1 MQKLITEYLELR
13 KKMLA
18 MNYAMYMIGW
28 DSETE
33 APEGCF
39 TERGRQ
45 VGVLSEMGYN
55 ISMSKE
61 AVALVTELYQN
72 MDKLDARMQ
81 VEIKHLYKRMQKKL
95 LVPSEL
101 LINFDILL
109 SGAAQTWAKAK
120 QSNNY
125 ELFAPTLKK
134 IIDFTHQY
142 INYIQNDEL
151 KGYNVLLDEYEE
163 GSNVAFYD
171 EFFETLKKE
180 IVPLVKKIN
189 EKGYQYN
196 DEFASRFYN
205 VEGQKEIAKYLMQVM
220 GFDFNRGLIKESEH
234 PFTSGFG
241 TSDVRIT
248 THYYENMLISS
259 IFSVIH
265 ETGHATYEQQCNPEL
280 DETLVGGG
288 TTMAMHESQSRFY
301 ENMIGRSLGF
311 WKAHFPKLKE
321 IFPNELKDVTV
332 EEFYHAVNKVECSL
346 IRTEADELTYPLH
359 IMVRYELEKQ
369 IVAGTA
375 KIEDLPAKWNEL
387 YKEYL
392 GIDVPSDAEG
402 VLQDVHWSGGS
413 FGYFPTYALG
423 SAYAAQL
430 YYAMQKDFDIEE
442 SLKDGNLQKI
452 NAWLKEHVHQYG
464 GTLTPA
470 EILLK
475 ATGEKFNP
483 QYYVKY
489 LKDKYTKLYCL

>member
-1 MQKLITEYLELR
+1 MQDLITKYQELR

-18 MNYAMYMIGW
+18 MGYAMYMISW

-39 TERGRQ
+39 PERGRQ
-45 VGVLSEMGYN
+45 VGVLSEMEYN

-61 AVALVTELYQN
+61 AVMLVTELYQN
-72 MDKLDARMQ
+72 LNKLDSRMQ
-81 VEIKHLYKRMQKKL
+81 VEIKRLYKSMQKKL
-95 LVPSEL
+95 LVPAEL
-101 LINFDILL
+101 LINYDVLL
-109 SGAAQTWAKAK
+109 SGAAQVWAKAK
-120 QSNNY
+120 QTNNY
-125 ELFAPTLKK
+125 ELFAPTLKE
-134 IIDFTHQY
+134 IIDFTDKY
-142 INYIQNDEL
+142 IGYIQNNERQ
-151 KGYNVLLDEYEE
+151 GYDVLLDEYEE
-163 GSNVAFYD
+163 GSSVAFYD

-180 IVPLVKKIN
+180 IVPLVKQIN

-196 DEFASRFYN
+196 DEFASRCFN
-205 VEGQKEIAKYLMQVM
+205 KDGQKQIAKYLMQVM
-220 GFDFNRGLIKESEH
+220 GFDFNRGLLKESEH

-248 THYYENMLISS
+248 THYYENMVISS

-280 DETLVGGG
+280 DTTLVGGG
-288 TTMAMHESQSRFY
+288 STMAMHESQSRFY
-301 ENMIGRSLGF
+301 ENMIGRSFGF

-321 IFPNELKDVTV
+321 IFPEELKDVTV

-369 IVAGTA
+369 IIAGKA
-375 KIEDLPAKWNEL
+375 KVEDLPTKWNEL

-392 GIDVPSDAEG
+392 GINVPSDAEG
-402 VLQDVHWSGGS
+402 VLQDIHWAGGS

-430 YYAMQKDFDIEE
+430 YYTMQKDFDVED

-464 GTLTPA
+464 GTLTPE

-483 QYYVKY
+483 KYYVKY
-489 LKDKYTKLYCL
+489 LKDKYTKLYNL